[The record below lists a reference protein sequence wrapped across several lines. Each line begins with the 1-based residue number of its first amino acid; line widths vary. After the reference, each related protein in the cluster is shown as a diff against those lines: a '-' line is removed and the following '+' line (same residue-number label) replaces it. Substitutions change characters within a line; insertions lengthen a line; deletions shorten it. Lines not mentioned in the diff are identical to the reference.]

1 MLEVALEPNTSI
13 PGTRM
18 ERQPI
23 TYILPT
29 TSWSL
34 LLDPIV
40 RDAPPGAVL
49 EVHTEAMQLLAEQ
62 TLQAH
67 GRTDLVVLLR
77 PPRAA

>member
-1 MLEVALEPNTSI
+1 
-13 PGTRM
+13 M
-18 ERQPI
+18 EHQPV

-49 EVHTEAMQLLAEQ
+49 EVHTEAMQALAEQ
-62 TLQAH
+62 TVHAS
-67 GRTDLVVLLR
+67 GRPNIRVDFRQLW
-77 PPRAA
+77 PPAMSQSWSSIGTV